1 MKGRGFLALWVLAVL
16 ATVAAFV
23 VHLGLR
29 GRIVDLGYKLGRV
42 RAEQARL
49 REVTRVLEL
58 EAASHRA
65 PQRVEM
71 VARTLLGMTPPAPE
85 RILPV
90 RHFFPRGEE
99 DPDPQA
105 GSESASSAA
114 PSTTKP
120 APSAAPRLPATAA
133 PGSLPAGLAPYPAAP
148 GTAPLA
154 APAGS
159 TGVAL
164 PPSLPPSPVV
174 LPPADPLGDAAV
186 PAAALRRD
194 DPAPPP
200 AAPAGEAP

>member
-90 RHFFPRGEE
+90 RHFFPRGAEE
-99 DPDPQA
+99 PEPQA
-105 GSESASSAA
+105 GGEGASTAA
-114 PSTTKP
+114 PSAAKP
-120 APSAAPRLPATAA
+120 APSAAPRAPAPAA
-133 PGSLPAGLAPYPAAP
+133 LGSLPGGLRAP
-148 GTAPLA
+148 GKAPLA
-154 APAGS
+154 APGGS
-159 TGVAL
+159 TGAPL
-164 PPSLPPSPVV
+164 PPSLPPPPVV
-174 LPPADPLGDAAV
+174 LPPADPLGAEAM
-186 PAAALRRD
+186 PAAALGRAE
-194 DPAPPP
+194 PAPP
-200 AAPAGEAP
+200 APAGGPP